1 MTTPLVLVGLE
12 LAPADSHVL
21 DTALLFAKELGGS
34 VHAIHALD
42 LGEHPSE
49 QELAKNPAARAMVEQ
64 VRERVGHAERELGAI
79 SARYATFGVP
89 LEASAQRGRPYEA
102 LQRLAVASKSA
113 GREVMIVVGS
123 GRMQGTL
130 AERLLGSTTDQLL
143 RHIECPVVV
152 VPHGDRS
159 RAHAGGITHSP
170 HGGTWLVAIDGSEPC
185 ARALDLAA
193 AWSARMGAELSL
205 VHASSDRQ
213 AHREMHR
220 FVASSTNPQLA
231 ALADGIAVLEDA
243 PHAAITGQASA
254 VGASLIV
261 IGTHARTGVA
271 RAFLGSV
278 AASVIRN
285 ANVPVL
291 CVR

>member
-12 LAPADSHVL
+12 LAPADTHIL

-49 QELAKNPAARAMVEQ
+49 EELARSPAARAMVQKVE
-64 VRERVGHAERELGAI
+64 ERVAHAKRELDATCD
-79 SARYATFGVP
+79 RHATFGVP
-89 LEASAQRGRPYEA
+89 LEVSAQRGRPFEA
-102 LQRLAVASKSA
+102 LQRVAIESKAA
-113 GREVMIVVGS
+113 GREVVIVVGS
-123 GRMQGTL
+123 GRMQGSL
-130 AERLLGSTTDQLL
+130 AERLLGSTADQLL
-143 RHIECPVVV
+143 RHLECPVIVI
-152 VPHGDRS
+152 PHHDHGRT
-159 RAHAGGITHSP
+159 HAGGSTRSP

-185 ARALDLAA
+185 GRAVDLAA
-193 AWSARMGAELSL
+193 AWSERMAARLSF
-205 VHASSDRQ
+205 VHASSDRES
-213 AHREMHR
+213 RRDMHR
-220 FVASSTNPQLA
+220 FLASSTNPRIA
-231 ALADGIAVLEDA
+231 AMADDVAVLEDA

-261 IGTHARTGVA
+261 LGTHARKGLA

-278 AASVIRN
+278 AASVVRN